1 MAEDED
7 PFAYKDPVL
16 DDNLDNDDCE
26 QEVDTTRPFQPGAAS
41 TPYYGAGQFEM
52 QTMMHEQSGLPDDS
66 YEETPLLGDA
76 QGIKQI
82 SWVKLTRLFPRA
94 SAINLETSFSKTGR
108 LQVKMYGVG
117 KKSYPLFTKDN
128 KTGQDRLNL
137 QLTKEIKDS
146 LGKSAEEI
154 IGEDRDSIGEQ
165 RQRLAEAEKQ
175 QRQAETLAAERE
187 NQGQEV

>member
-1 MAEDED
+1 
-7 PFAYKDPVL
+7 
-16 DDNLDNDDCE
+16 
-26 QEVDTTRPFQPGAAS
+26 
-41 TPYYGAGQFEM
+41 M
-52 QTMMHEQSGLPDDS
+52 QTMMHEQSGLPDTS
-66 YEETPLLGDA
+66 YEEAPLLGAQAEAQNSWDA
-76 QGIKQI
+76 
-82 SWVKLTRLFPRA
+82 LTRIFPRA
-94 SAINLETSFSKTGR
+94 SSINLETSYSKTGR

-187 NQGQEV
+187 NQGQEVQNMGQQIERIQARIDALQDEHGSNLESESELNRLKQLKKIIKRP